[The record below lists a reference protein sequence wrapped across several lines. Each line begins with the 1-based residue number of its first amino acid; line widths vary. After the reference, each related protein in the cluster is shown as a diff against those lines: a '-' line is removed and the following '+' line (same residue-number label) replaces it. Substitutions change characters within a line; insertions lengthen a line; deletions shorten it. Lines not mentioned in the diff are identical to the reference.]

1 MKKLFFI
8 GFLCSMFAVN
18 AQDTL
23 VLSHNDL
30 VQMTLSQN
38 LEIQSNE
45 LRFKL
50 AKASFYKS
58 IGKALPTLGMGMNR
72 YELSGFTQSTEGD
85 FVDANKNNEWS
96 GKSFR
101 LNWDLSELLFNSAAK
116 KQGVKAAFYSKE
128 ANNIDEKITVFS
140 NYYRLLASEEKAKAI
155 TSFISK
161 NTEIVTQLQL
171 QVSVGLR
178 LQSELLLAQ
187 SNLNN
192 LKIKLLQQQQ
202 ITTELSQQLL
212 ATLNVE
218 GNYILKTD
226 CYFYAINATTI
237 NDLNLEEKLNNRF
250 ELQQLSSEVSALKWQ
265 KNRELYGLLLPKI
278 SFGMNDGLLGPI
290 NQDAFGNQNIMT
302 TTLMWQIP
310 LGNIFP
316 AGNYKTENSLYKLK
330 MLEKSQLENE
340 LRAEMH
346 ALLAAFNSANQQYEL
361 AKQSAEYA
369 KLAYEQ
375 SLQRQKLG
383 TAYQLELF
391 HAEKEYL
398 NAKLIYID
406 AISYKQEIIHKK
418 IAAFREKIVQ

>member
-8 GFLCSMFAVN
+8 GILCSVFSVN

-23 VLSHNDL
+23 YLSHNKML
-30 VQMTLSQN
+30 QMTLSQN
-38 LEIQSNE
+38 LQIQSNE
-45 LRFKL
+45 LKFKL

-58 IGKALPTLGMGMNR
+58 IGKTLPTLGIGMKR
-72 YELSGFTQSTEGD
+72 YELSGFTQSTTGE
-85 FVDANKNNEWS
+85 FVDVNKNNEWS

-101 LNWDLSELLFNSAAK
+101 LSWDLSELLFNSVAK
-116 KQGVKAAFYSKE
+116 KQGVKAAFYNKE
-128 ANNIDEKITVFS
+128 VNNIDEKIKVFS
-140 NYYRLLASEEKAKAI
+140 NYYRLLASEEKEKAI
-155 TSFISK
+155 ASFVSK
-161 NTEIVTQLQL
+161 NTEIVAQLQL
-171 QVSVGLR
+171 QVSAGLR

-226 CYFYAINATTI
+226 CDFYAKNATTI
-237 NDLNLEEKLNNRF
+237 NDFNLEEKLNNRF
-250 ELQQLSSEVSALKWQ
+250 ELQQLSSEVSALKWK

-290 NQDAFGNQNIMT
+290 NQDAFGDQNIMT

-316 AGNYKTENSLYKLK
+316 AGNYKTESSLYKLK
-330 MLEKSQLENE
+330 TLEKSQLEND

-361 AKQSAEYA
+361 AKQSSEYT

-375 SLQRQKLG
+375 SLQRQELG
-383 TAYQLELF
+383 TASQLELF

-398 NAKLIYID
+398 NAKLIYIN
-406 AISYKQEIIHKK
+406 AIAYKQETFYKK
-418 IAAFREKIVQ
+418 MAAFSEKVMK

>member
-1 MKKLFFI
+1 ML
-8 GFLCSMFAVN
+8 
-18 AQDTL
+18 
-23 VLSHNDL
+23 
-30 VQMTLSQN
+30 QMTLNQN
-38 LEIQSNE
+38 LKIQSNE
-45 LRFKL
+45 LKFTL

-58 IGKALPTLGMGMNR
+58 IGKALPTLGIGMNR
-72 YELSGFTQSTEGD
+72 YELNGFTQSTEGN

-101 LNWDLSELLFNSAAK
+101 LSWDLSELLFNSAAK

-155 TSFISK
+155 TSFVSK
-161 NTEIVTQLQL
+161 NTEIVAQLQL
-171 QVSVGLR
+171 QVSAGLR

-192 LKIKLLQQQQ
+192 LKINFLQQQQ
-202 ITTELSQQLL
+202 ITTELSQKLL
-212 ATLNVE
+212 ANLNVDA
-218 GNYILKTD
+218 NYILKTD
-226 CYFYAINATTI
+226 CDFYATNPTTI

-250 ELQQLSSEVSALKWQ
+250 ELQQLSSEVSAMKWQ

-290 NQDAFGNQNIMT
+290 SQDAFGNQNIMT
-302 TTLMWQIP
+302 TSVQWSIP

-316 AGNYKTENSLYKLK
+316 AGNYKTESSLYKLK
-330 MLEKSQLENE
+330 ILEKSQVENE

-346 ALLAAFNSANQQYEL
+346 ALLAAFNSANKQYKL
-361 AKQSAEYA
+361 AKQSSEYA

-375 SLQRQKLG
+375 SLKRQELR
-383 TAYQLELF
+383 TASQLELF

-406 AISYKQEIIHKK
+406 AISYKQETIHKK
-418 IAAFREKIVQ
+418 MAAFSEKVMP

>member
-1 MKKLFFI
+1 MKRLFFI
-8 GFLCSMFAVN
+8 GILCSVFSVN

-23 VLSHNDL
+23 YLSHNKML
-30 VQMTLSQN
+30 QMTLNQN
-38 LEIQSNE
+38 LQIQSNE
-45 LRFKL
+45 LKFTL

-85 FVDANKNNEWS
+85 FVDVNKNNEWS

-101 LNWDLSELLFNSAAK
+101 LSWDLSELLFNSAAK

-155 TSFISK
+155 TSFIIK
-161 NTEIVTQLQL
+161 NTEIIAQLQL
-171 QVSVGLR
+171 QVSAGLR

-202 ITTELSQQLL
+202 ITAELSQQLL

-226 CYFYAINATTI
+226 CDFYINNTTTI

-250 ELQQLSSEVSALKWQ
+250 ELQQLSSEVSASKWQ

-278 SFGMNDGLLGPI
+278 SFGMNDGLLGSI
-290 NQDAFGNQNIMT
+290 NQDALGNQNIMT
-302 TTLMWQIP
+302 TSVQWSIP

-330 MLEKSQLENE
+330 MLERSQLKNE
-340 LRAEMH
+340 LRAEMN
-346 ALLAAFNSANQQYEL
+346 ALLAAFNSANQQHEL
-361 AKQSAEYA
+361 AKLSSEFA

-375 SLQRQKLG
+375 SLQRQQLG

-406 AISYKQEIIHKK
+406 AIAYRQEIIHKK
-418 IAAFREKIVQ
+418 MAAFSEKVVQ

>member
-8 GFLCSMFAVN
+8 GILCSVFSVN

-23 VLSHNDL
+23 YLSHNQML
-30 VQMTLSQN
+30 QMTLNQN
-38 LEIQSNE
+38 LKIQSNE
-45 LRFKL
+45 LKFTL

-58 IGKALPTLGMGMNR
+58 IGKALPTLGMGINR
-72 YELSGFTQSTEGD
+72 YELSGFTQSTEGN
-85 FVDANKNNEWS
+85 FVDVNKNNEWS

-101 LNWDLSELLFNSAAK
+101 LSWDLSELLFNSAAK

-140 NYYRLLASEEKAKAI
+140 NYYRLLASEEKAKAV
-155 TSFISK
+155 TSFIIK
-161 NTEIVTQLQL
+161 NTEIVAQLQL
-171 QVSVGLR
+171 QVSAGLR
-178 LQSELLLAQ
+178 LQSELLLAK

-192 LKIKLLQQQQ
+192 LKIKSLKQQQ

-212 ATLNVE
+212 AILNVE

-226 CYFYAINATTI
+226 CDFYINNTTTI

-250 ELQQLSSEVSALKWQ
+250 ELQQLGSEVSALKWK
-265 KNRELYGLLLPKI
+265 KNREVYGLLLPKI

-302 TTLMWQIP
+302 TSVQWSIP

-316 AGNYKTENSLYKLK
+316 AGNYKTESSLYKLK
-330 MLEKSQLENE
+330 ILEKSQVENE

-383 TAYQLELF
+383 TANQLELF

-418 IAAFREKIVQ
+418 MAAFSEKVMP

>member
-1 MKKLFFI
+1 VKKVFFI
-8 GFLCSMFAVN
+8 GFICSVFSVN

-23 VLSHNDL
+23 VLSHKKIL
-30 VQMTLSQN
+30 KMTLNQN
-38 LEIQSNE
+38 LQIQSNE
-45 LRFKL
+45 LKFTL
-50 AKASFYKS
+50 AKASFYNS

-85 FVDANKNNEWS
+85 FVDVEKDNEWS

-101 LNWDLSELLFNSAAK
+101 LNWDLSDLIFNIGAK
-116 KQGVKAAFYSKE
+116 KQGVKAAFYNKE
-128 ANNIDEKITVFS
+128 IYNIDEKIKVFN
-140 NYYRLLASEEKAKAI
+140 NYYHLLASEEKAKAI
-155 TSFISK
+155 TTFISK

-171 QVSVGLR
+171 QVSAGLR

-192 LKIKLLQQQQ
+192 LKIKLLKQQQ
-202 ITTELSQQLL
+202 IITELSQQLL
-212 ATLNVE
+212 ATLNLE

-226 CYFYAINATTI
+226 CNFYTNNNTTI
-237 NDLNLEEKLNNRF
+237 NDLNLEKKLNNRF

-265 KNRELYGLLLPKI
+265 KNKELYGLLLPKI

-290 NQDAFGNQNIMT
+290 NQDAFGNQNIIT

-316 AGNYKTENSLYKLK
+316 GGNYKTESSLYKLK
-330 MLEKSQLENE
+330 ILEKSQLKND

-346 ALLAAFNSANQQYEL
+346 AILAAFNSANQQYEL
-361 AKQSAEYA
+361 AKESSEYA

-375 SLQRQKLG
+375 SLQRQELG
-383 TAYQLELF
+383 TASQLELF

-406 AISYKQEIIHKK
+406 AIAYKQEMIYKK
-418 IAAFREKIVQ
+418 RVAFSEKVVP